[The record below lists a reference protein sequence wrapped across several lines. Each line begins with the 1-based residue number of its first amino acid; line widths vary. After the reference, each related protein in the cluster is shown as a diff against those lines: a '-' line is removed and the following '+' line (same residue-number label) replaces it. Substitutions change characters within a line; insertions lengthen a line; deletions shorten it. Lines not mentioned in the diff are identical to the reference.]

1 MKTQISG
8 FIQKIKKV
16 GQIESTFSCGDE
28 QFIKPPVGQL
38 PLFISPI
45 RPL

>member
-28 QFIKPPVGQL
+28 QFI
-38 PLFISPI
+38 
-45 RPL
+45 